1 MDVTRILSSSYEEL
15 RQTDIADYALEALR
29 HSQVKDIYILGRRGP
44 AQAAFT
50 NPELK
55 ELGEMDE
62 ADFIVSQEDATPDPL
77 SAAYLKEHPDSLVE
91 KNLLT
96 LQEYARRPLSGKP
109 RRIHMKFLASPV
121 ELTGKVCVETL
132 KIVKNELYIAD
143 DGSLRPRPTEQYE
156 LLPVGLVFRSV
167 GYQGV
172 PLPDVSFDTS
182 RAVIPNETG
191 RVIDLQTN
199 KPLPGEYVVGWIKRG
214 PNGIIGT
221 NKPDSVET
229 AENMLEDIPTLAP
242 LDPSLASCEAME
254 ALIRERKPDYVS
266 YTDWQIIDRLE
277 IENGQAVSR
286 PRVKFS
292 TIAEMLNALK
302 LAKNTAITR

>member
-1 MDVTRILSSSYEEL
+1 
-15 RQTDIADYALEALR
+15 
-29 HSQVKDIYILGRRGP
+29 
-44 AQAAFT
+44 
-50 NPELK
+50 
-55 ELGEMDE
+55 
-62 ADFIVSQEDATPDPL
+62 
-77 SAAYLKEHPDSLVE
+77 
-91 KNLLT
+91 
-96 LQEYARRPLSGKP
+96 
-109 RRIHMKFLASPV
+109 MKFLASPV

-132 KIVKNELYIAD
+132 KIVKNELYVAE

-156 LLPVGLVFRSV
+156 TLPVGLVFRSV
-167 GYQGV
+167 GYLGV
-172 PLPDVSFDTS
+172 PLPDVPFDTS

-191 RVIDLQTN
+191 RVIDLPTK

-242 LDPSLASCEAME
+242 LDPTLASCEAME

-266 YTDWQIIDRLE
+266 YADWQIIDRLE

-302 LAKNTAITR
+302 VAKNTAITR